1 MRIDVALAQRDI
13 DAELATL
20 HARMQSPGDTL
31 HGLPAIATTL
41 REFVFRYREAD
52 GQFYVYVEDTV
63 RRRLAGST
71 VFHRVLEVDRRA
83 GRHLRS
89 PHSRYAS
96 PYCRRG
102 LGSAV
107 YRWALHAGMCL
118 ISGPRQS
125 AAAHHL
131 WMSLGRSNEL
141 LFVEVRERQLHCF
154 GAPIE
159 PARFDDFATRMVL
172 LGAGWSPG
180 RFARQTAAR
189 HVQQADERK

>member
-13 DAELATL
+13 DFGLATL
-20 HARMQSPGDTL
+20 HGRMQSPGDAL

-41 REFVFRYREAD
+41 RDFAFRYREAD
-52 GQFYVYVEDTV
+52 GQFYVYVEDTA

-71 VFHRVLEVDRRA
+71 VFHRVPDIDGRA

-96 PYCRRG
+96 AYCRRG
-102 LGSAV
+102 LASAV
-107 YRWALHAGMCL
+107 YGWALHAGMCL

-125 AAAHHL
+125 AAAHGL
-131 WMSLGRSNEL
+131 WMALARSHEL
-141 LFVEVRERQLHCF
+141 LYVEVRERRLHCV
-154 GAPIE
+154 GTDIE
-159 PARFDDFATRMVL
+159 ADRFEEFATRMVL

-180 RFARQTAAR
+180 RFAGSLR
-189 HVQQADERK
+189 HGQQADERK